1 MVEVYEKIFGEK
13 KTEMEFLYGGGAQFI
28 VSKERILAWPQDF
41 YLKIIKLLDYDV
53 NPIEGYV
60 IERFHSLFFGK

>member
-1 MVEVYEKIFGEK
+1 
-13 KTEMEFLYGGGAQFI
+13 MEFLYGGGAQFI